1 MNNEKETVITEENE
15 IHENDDMIAQ
25 DTVKEDETLSFKPNE
40 DARPQHT
47 WTKKQKRAVWIAAV
61 VAVVLFLAISFLLSL
76 AGVDVFSL
84 LSGNPAMQ

>member
-1 MNNEKETVITEENE
+1 MNGEKETVITEENE
-15 IHENDDMIAQ
+15 NHENDDMIAQ

-40 DARPQHT
+40 DAHPQHT

-76 AGVDVFSL
+76 AGIDVFSL